1 MLEQC
6 FQVLGEKKLQKMLP
20 DELKVMWC
28 ALSGALVVEQRSFT
42 ILPLGAFNRCFYPMR
57 IKNIYTPIQ
66 TIYTHPHTDGG
77 VNHGKRQPARQE
89 QLGGGALLKDT
100 LTLS

>member
-1 MLEQC
+1 MADAELDRIGSDMEEGGLDLSLPFQPIGAYAADRQAMLEQC

-42 ILPLGAFNRCFYPMR
+42 IY
-57 IKNIYTPIQ
+57 I
-66 TIYTHPHTDGG
+66 
-77 VNHGKRQPARQE
+77 
-89 QLGGGALLKDT
+89 
-100 LTLS
+100 